1 MFYMQEL
8 LGDSNNRDF
17 CFTNT
22 KAKGALISI
31 IRSGK
36 RVNPQTYPS
45 NPFEVTMHLAE
56 DHPGL
61 LLPSF
66 IGNTHQY
73 FMVQKEIAD
82 IILQHNVDEVQ
93 VFPFTLMNHKN
104 RVHSKDYVF
113 LNPLG
118 IYDCLNHDLSDFKR
132 RKSGAIRGVR
142 KYVIDKEKVQ
152 DLPDLFRVK
161 EDSSE
166 IFYSKRLVDR
176 LREEKVTNFVIK
188 EIEVG

>member
-1 MFYMQEL
+1 MQEL
-8 LGDSNNRDF
+8 LGDLNNRDF
-17 CFTNT
+17 CYSNT
-22 KAKGALISI
+22 CVEGAMISEI
-31 IRSGK
+31 SSGNRLDPK
-36 RVNPQTYPS
+36 HYPS
-45 NPFEVTMHLAE
+45 DPSEVKMRLAE

-61 LLPSF
+61 QLPSF
-66 IGNTHQY
+66 IGNTDQY
-73 FMVQKEIAD
+73 LMVKKEIAD
-82 IILQHNVDEVQ
+82 IILEHNVDEVQ
-93 VFPFTLMNHKN
+93 VFPFTLMNHKD

-118 IYDCLNHDLSDFKR
+118 IYDCLNQELSDFKK

-188 EIEVG
+188 EVKIG